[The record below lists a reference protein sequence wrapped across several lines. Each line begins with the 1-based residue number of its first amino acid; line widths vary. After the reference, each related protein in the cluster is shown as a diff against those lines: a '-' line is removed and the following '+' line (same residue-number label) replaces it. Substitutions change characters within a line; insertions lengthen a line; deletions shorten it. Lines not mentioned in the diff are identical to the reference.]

1 MKTMYDLKQLLIDF
15 PSQPP
20 FVLGYDDPPTME
32 YFQKALSVIKEGN
45 KERING
51 VWYVSINGIIDL
63 VEMLKHHGLGLFLEK
78 MSITIYQEIYAKE
91 MERKYRYMGS

>member
-1 MKTMYDLKQLLIDF
+1 MYDLKQLLIDF
-15 PSQPP
+15 PSQPS
-20 FVLGYDDPPTME
+20 FVLGHDDPPTMD
-32 YFQKALSVIKEGN
+32 YFQKSLSVIKEGN

-51 VWYVSINGIIDL
+51 VWHVSINGIIDL

-78 MSITIYQEIYAKE
+78 MGIPIYQEICAIE